1 MKGKYLFLFII
12 RLQMLPF
19 CSYIARGLPFTEEY
33 QSTRCTVWRKII
45 RTAAFF
51 TTVNDMLLWMT
62 LTVWKNQSRRKAFRC
77 CDSQTTNFQN
87 CNYSGFRHMVFLI
100 QYITMIKIRQLCLQE
115 KAMGW
120 PNTKIWAFFSAL
132 LRDIAAWY
140 VAIVQHV
147 MLRYCSMLC
156 WLSTRPVTKL
166 GLNLSEQSTIIK
178 LS

>member
-100 QYITMIKIRQLCLQE
+100 YNKLRWSKLDNSAYKKKQWVDQTQKYGHFSPLCSAILQH
-115 KAMGW
+115 
-120 PNTKIWAFFSAL
+120 
-132 LRDIAAWY
+132 D
-140 VAIVQHV
+140 
-147 MLRYCSMLC
+147 MLR
-156 WLSTRPVTKL
+156 
-166 GLNLSEQSTIIK
+166 
-178 LS
+178 

>member
-77 CDSQTTNFQN
+77 CDSQTTN
-87 CNYSGFRHMVFLI
+87 SKTAII
-100 QYITMIKIRQLCLQE
+100 QDSDIWYFSFNKLRWSKLDNSAYKKKQWVDQTQKYGHFSPLCSAILQH
-115 KAMGW
+115 
-120 PNTKIWAFFSAL
+120 
-132 LRDIAAWY
+132 D
-140 VAIVQHV
+140 
-147 MLRYCSMLC
+147 MLR
-156 WLSTRPVTKL
+156 
-166 GLNLSEQSTIIK
+166 
-178 LS
+178 